1 MRNLRAIS
9 IAVVL
14 AASVGALAQSNVQA
28 TLQDIQRTLG
38 SLPDFFKAMPPEA
51 LPGAWQEMKAIE
63 LSANTALPGKTKE
76 LIGLAVAAQIPC
88 RYCVYFHTA
97 SARMHG
103 ATDEELR
110 EATAVGALSREWST
124 VLTGTQLDMRRF
136 RREVGMMIA
145 SAGRP
150 QVRRP
155 MVPAVDAASA
165 YQQMNQMFGFV
176 PTFARMYPA
185 SGIAGLWNETMAIF
199 FNPNTALDGKT
210 KHLISLAVS
219 AQTPSPYTIVLD
231 TGFARAMGA
240 TQQEMGEAI
249 AMAGLTRHWS
259 TMLNGAQIDERQFRA
274 QVDRLMQDMQQRM
287 NRRAFR

>member
-1 MRNLRAIS
+1 MKNMRAIT
-9 IAVVL
+9 IGVVL
-14 AASVGALAQSNVQA
+14 AASVGAIAQSNVQA
-28 TLQDIQRTLG
+28 TLQDIHRTLG
-38 SLPDFFKAMPPEA
+38 SLPDFFKAMPPDA

-63 LSANTALPGKTKE
+63 LSPNTALPAKTKE

-110 EATAVGALSREWST
+110 EATAVSALSREWST
-124 VLTGTQLDMRRF
+124 VLNGAQLDMRRF
-136 RREVGMMIA
+136 KREVGMMLA
-145 SAGRP
+145 NAGRP
-150 QVRRP
+150 QARRP
-155 MVPAVDAASA
+155 MMPATDAASA

-185 SGIAGLWNETMAIF
+185 SGIAGLWNETRTLYF
-199 FNPNTALDGKT
+199 SPNTALDDKT
-210 KHLISLAVS
+210 KNLISLAVS
-219 AQTPSPYTIVLD
+219 AQTPCSYCIVLD
-231 TGFARAMGA
+231 TGFARGAGA
-240 TQQEMGEAI
+240 TEQEMGEAI

-259 TMLNGAQIDERQFRA
+259 TMLNGAQIDERQFRT

-287 NRRAFR
+287 NRRATR